1 MTRIGFI
8 GLGITG
14 GPMAAN
20 LVRAGFEVMGCNRSR
35 AKVDRLVEQGGRAAA
50 SVAEAVG
57 GADVVVTVLPDSPDV
72 QAVALGDD
80 GIFANSRAGVIYID
94 MSTIRPATARM
105 VGEAGRAVGVRVLD
119 APVSGGE
126 KGAIEGTLSVM
137 VGGEAAD
144 VEKAWPVLDAMGRTI
159 VHVGPPGAGQTV
171 RPRTSS
177 SLRATS
183 SSSPKPSCC

>member
-20 LVRAGFEVMGCNRSR
+20 LVRSGFEVMGCNRSR

-57 GADVVVTVLPDSPDV
+57 GADVVVTVLPDSPDL

-137 VGGEAAD
+137 VGGEAPD
-144 VEKAWPVLDAMGRTI
+144 VEKAWPVLDVMGRTI
-159 VHVGPPGAGQTV
+159 GMSARRVPA
-171 RPRTSS
+171 RR
-177 SLRATS
+177 
-183 SSSPKPSCC
+183 